1 MFLHSPS
8 MVRTTRCHWKTCLLE
23 CLSQPIN
30 SSETWW
36 HIISTLETLH
46 LNMIYRYIIYVC
58 VVVDGLLSNYSLA
71 HISNSTHLSPGSSK
85 KGVVV
90 SPNSKA
96 MLNDLGLS
104 GLSNLRNATPS
115 KYTKKKHGFH
125 HLCALKVY
133 RYILIRWCW
142 GYTPPSFQRQGY
154 MEDHLVPTTGL
165 ELITLYCKY
174 QILGFSL
181 LGSTPTLW

>member
-36 HIISTLETLH
+36 QIISTLETLH
-46 LNMIYRYIIYVC
+46 LNMMCVC
-58 VVVDGLLSNYSLA
+58 VVVVDGLLSKILSGTYLQLQALVSGIRFHQIPKLCLMILA
-71 HISNSTHLSPGSSK
+71 YWVCP
-85 KGVVV
+85 V
-90 SPNSKA
+90 SPIW
-96 MLNDLGLS
+96 D
-104 GLSNLRNATPS
+104 ATPS
-115 KYTKKKHGFH
+115 KYTKKKHGVH

-181 LGSTPTLW
+181 LGSTPNLW